1 MDINCGKISTLQS
14 INLSYS
20 SFTTQSRI
28 VKKYVIKKKKLNK
41 IELYCHRKWSC
52 VVLRMTRETEISRI
66 SLLRS
71 KIRLPDFHKN

>member
-28 VKKYVIKKKKLNK
+28 VKKYLIKKKIDK
-41 IELYCHRKWSC
+41 IELYCHCKWSC

>member
-1 MDINCGKISTLQS
+1 MDLNCGKISTLQS
-14 INLSYS
+14 INLSFS

-28 VKKYVIKKKKLNK
+28 IVKMCNQIKINK
-41 IELYCHRKWSC
+41 IELYCHCKWSC
-52 VVLRMTRETEISRI
+52 VVLRMTLETEISRI